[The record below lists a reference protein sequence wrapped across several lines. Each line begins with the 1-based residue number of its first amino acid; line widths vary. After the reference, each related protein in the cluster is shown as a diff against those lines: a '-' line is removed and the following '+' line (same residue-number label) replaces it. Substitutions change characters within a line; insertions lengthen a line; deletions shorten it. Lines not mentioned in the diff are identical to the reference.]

1 MLYAINRAMAHRGA
15 VYLIQY
21 KFPEDDKP
29 RYKYCILMEDFI
41 EGKRDLVVMF
51 TTSHLEYRY
60 KKSSVLVKDG
70 NIKGITG
77 DTLVECH
84 NWKLIKPSIL
94 CENETTRY
102 LSQLPPAVMKQIEE
116 ALTYVTNIDEV
127 TLVRML
133 E

>member
-1 MLYAINRAMAHRGA
+1 
-15 VYLIQY
+15 
-21 KFPEDDKP
+21 
-29 RYKYCILMEDFI
+29 MEDFI

-116 ALTYVTNIDEV
+116 ALTYVTNIDEA
-127 TLVRML
+127 TLIRML